1 MLKVRSIRDDVPPL
15 QCHEWPPAY
24 PFANFAPE
32 LNTFLRLAAS
42 EQRAQLVAQRAHPA
56 WHGAFINNALGAIYG
71 YVYGYRDSPL
81 YLRDDDDLESQLQH
95 CKFELERELVEHF
108 LCPAPAP
115 AGLDFK
121 ESCDYLRTF
130 VLENAGVTHPLFD
143 LLRDRASAPAFREF
157 LRLEVLRNEVV
168 DDEVAF
174 MVVGLQ
180 GPMKQV
186 ATSNLWDECGNG
198 RLDRFHTYWLRQ
210 LVDTT
215 TDWDG
220 IRKYRKTSA
229 PWFSRITSNSFNRLL
244 TRPGYKYQAYG
255 HFLVT
260 EGWVFPHFERVVA
273 GLKRLG
279 MDDPGIAVYFTAHIN
294 IDPHHTDELLA
305 GIQNQQPP
313 LGANE
318 IADVIRGAH
327 TAATAGVKMFDR
339 IQQHLLDCLDG

>member
-1 MLKVRSIRDDVPPL
+1 VLKVRSIRDDVPPL
-15 QCHEWPPAY
+15 QNHDWPPTSS
-24 PFANFAPE
+24 FAEFPPE
-32 LNTFLRLAAS
+32 LESFLQLATA
-42 EQRAQLVAQRAHPA
+42 EQRAQLAAQRAHPE
-56 WHGAFINNALGAIYG
+56 WHGEFLNNTLGAIYG
-71 YVYGYRDSPL
+71 YIYGYKDSPL
-81 YLRDDDDLESQLQH
+81 YLRTDDDLEAKLQRG
-95 CKFELERELVEHF
+95 KFELERELLDHF
-108 LCPAPAP
+108 LRPLPAPT
-115 AGLDFK
+115 GFGVDDG
-121 ESCDYLRTF
+121 CDYLRMF
-130 VLENAGVTHPLFD
+130 ILENPGVTHPLFD
-143 LLRDRASAPAFREF
+143 FLREEAPAPSFKEF

-210 LVDTT
+210 LIETT

-220 IRKYRKTSA
+220 IKDYRKKSS

-260 EGWVFPHFERVVA
+260 EGWVFPHFERIVA
-273 GLKRLG
+273 GLKRVSL
-279 MDDPGIAVYFTAHIN
+279 DDPGIAVYFTAHIN

-305 GIQNQQPP
+305 GIQSQQPP
-313 LGANE
+313 LTENE
-318 IADVIRGAH
+318 LAEVIRGAH
-327 TAATAGVKMFDR
+327 TAAAAGVNMFDR
-339 IQQHLLDCLDG
+339 IQRHLSTRLNS